1 MRTCPW
7 PRQHP
12 LNHELGG
19 GDLDVRRR
27 VFSSTCAALGN
38 VAIEDLAWR
47 PVISR
52 VLAQTPCEYGFS
64 LYVLSARRRAIRT
77 LWARPPVRGRRL
89 IISNS
94 NTVGS

>member
-38 VAIEDLAWR
+38 VAIEDSAWR

-64 LYVLSARRRAIRT
+64 LCIVGSPPRHPNLVGT
-77 LWARPPVRGRRL
+77 PPVRGRRL